1 MFTCFGEV
9 CDPPVGADRKGPDE
23 KTRGFARKWRAMR
36 TEKTQGF
43 ESVIRAERI
52 ALGWAERGPNM
63 GRVWRGHRAPSSG
76 AF

>member
-1 MFTCFGEV
+1 LGRTEK
-9 CDPPVGADRKGPDE
+9 GADG

-43 ESVIRAERI
+43 ESVTRAERI
-52 ALGWAERGPNM
+52 ALEWAERGPNM